1 MEPPG
6 DCSFAGPAA
15 FRFAGASGISAVLFP
30 AGPAAPGPC
39 GRLIYAA
46 PRIRAGTVFSLIYTA
61 AYTCLIQLSLLYQAG
76 EAHKRHAHQR
86 RRDKGDR
93 EPLEGLGDRGKLK
106 PFADSRK
113 KHDGKR
119 KPKRAAHAVY

>member
-30 AGPAAPGPC
+30 AGPAAPGLADALYTPHLAYAQ
-39 GRLIYAA
+39 GRY
-46 PRIRAGTVFSLIYTA
+46 SLLYTA
-61 AYTCLIQLSLLYQAG
+61 AYTCLIQLSLYTRPEKPINATLISDAVIRAIG
-76 EAHKRHAHQR
+76 NPWK
-86 RRDKGDR
+86 
-93 EPLEGLGDRGKLK
+93 GLGDRGKLK

-113 KHDGKR
+113 TR
-119 KPKRAAHAVY
+119 WQA